1 MQEIISK
8 EEFDELMKI
17 KGEGRGETFKNEAGY
32 ILHKE
37 GKEGLKKLEEVMAS
51 AGYPIKYKKVK
62 SMGFYP
68 LGVEATT
75 LLAIKRLFNYDDK
88 DFQEMGRYEPKI
100 SPSIIRMFLNYF
112 VSLERAIKG
121 IGGVWKRMYT
131 VGEIRV
137 VDYDLKKKY
146 AVLKLKNFYVSP
158 LHCQDLIGHFAGL
171 LEMMVKTKVDCRET
185 KCSFRGDEYHEFLF
199 KW

>member
-1 MQEIISK
+1 MEQIISK
-8 EEFDELMKI
+8 EEFDELIRI
-17 KGEGRGETFKNEAGY
+17 KGEGKGETFKNEAGY
-32 ILHKE
+32 ILYKE

-51 AGYPIKYKKVK
+51 VGYPIEYKKVK
-62 SMGFYP
+62 STAFYP

-75 LLAIKRLFNYDDK
+75 LLAIKRLFNYTDK

-100 SPSIIRMFLNYF
+100 SPFIIRTFMRYF
-112 VSLERAIKG
+112 ISIERGIKG
-121 IGGVWKRMYT
+121 IGDVWKRIYT
-131 VGEIRV
+131 VGELRV
-137 VDYDLKKKY
+137 ADYDLKKKY
-146 AVLKLKNFYVSP
+146 IVLRLKNFYVSP

-171 LEMMVKTKVDCRET
+171 LEMILKTKVECKEI